1 MSDSYSNSN
10 PFLRRSIRS
19 LVLALSVVACLAWA
33 SSFDKGG
40 PPSVEFEHF
49 DKIAHFFV
57 FGLLATLWFRFL
69 PGDLKGIGRFVGAV
83 ALTLL
88 YGVVDEWIQY
98 YNPLRSFDAWDWI
111 ADGAGSITAIWVY
124 RNWRL
129 YRRALETRISDL
141 CRLRIAEID

>member
-1 MSDSYSNSN
+1 MSNSYSNSN
-10 PFLRRSIRS
+10 LLFSRSVRS
-19 LVLALSVVACLAWA
+19 LALALSVVACLAWA

-69 PGDLKGIGRFVGAV
+69 AGSLLAAGRFAGAI

-98 YNPLRSFDAWDWI
+98 YNPLRSFDAWDLI
-111 ADGAGSITAIWVY
+111 ADGAGSVTAIWVY

-129 YRRALETRISDL
+129 YRRALETRVSDL
-141 CRLRIAEID
+141 FRLRLAEIE

>member
-33 SSFDKGG
+33 SSFDEGG

-69 PGDLKGIGRFVGAV
+69 PGSLIGTGRFVGAV
-83 ALTLL
+83 VLTLL
-88 YGVVDEWIQY
+88 YGVLDEWIQY
-98 YNPLRSFDAWDWI
+98 YNPQRSFDAWDWV
-111 ADGAGSITAIWVY
+111 ADGAGSLTAIWVY
-124 RNWRL
+124 RSWHF
-129 YRRALETRISDL
+129 YRRLLETPIFDL
-141 CRLRIAEID
+141 FRLKLTELE

>member
-1 MSDSYSNSN
+1 M
-10 PFLRRSIRS
+10 FKRSTRS

-33 SSFDKGG
+33 SSFDKVG
-40 PPSVEFEHF
+40 PPSVDFEHF

-69 PGDLKGIGRFVGAV
+69 PGNLVGLGRFAGAIV
-83 ALTLL
+83 LTVL
-88 YGVVDEWIQY
+88 YGVVDEWIQH

-129 YRRALETRISDL
+129 YRRVLETRISDL
-141 CRLRIAEID
+141 CRLKLTEIG